1 MIRVTQ
7 TVSMTDRMINK
18 RERGQSTAVFGY
30 GAFSIANGANLGSAL
45 ERDTMARFN
54 CFTAIIMA
62 LDLDYSRR
70 NKKARQLTE
79 SEKERLE
86 EFVDAIHYSARYSDD
101 DYEYRHV
108 QLPKQMLKAIPKE
121 YFDGARGTLK
131 LLWEEEWRGL
141 GITQSL
147 GWEHYEVH
155 EPEPHILL
163 FKRPI
168 NYQAP
173 AAH

>member
-1 MIRVTQ
+1 MGQSSAESFGNDCKQQRQLGPHRLCYPQEISLSSHSSSVASPKFAHSGVLKP
-7 TVSMTDRMINK
+7 TVSMATTSDI
-18 RERGQSTAVFGY
+18 
-30 GAFSIANGANLGSAL
+30 
-45 ERDTMARFN
+45 D
-54 CFTAIIMA
+54 FT
-62 LDLDYSRR
+62 RR
-70 NKKARQLTE
+70 NKKPRPLSETE
-79 SEKERLE
+79 RERLE
-86 EFVDAIHYSARYSDD
+86 EFIESIHYSSRYSDD
-101 DYEYRHV
+101 EYEYRHV

-168 NYQAP
+168 NYQP
-173 AAH
+173 PMHQ